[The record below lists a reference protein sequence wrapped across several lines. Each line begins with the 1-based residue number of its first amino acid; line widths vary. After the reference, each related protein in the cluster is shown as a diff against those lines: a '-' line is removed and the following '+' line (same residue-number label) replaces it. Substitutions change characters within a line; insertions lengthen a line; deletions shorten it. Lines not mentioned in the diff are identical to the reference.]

1 MSGEKNDK
9 VTYLNMAKEAIL
21 AEKSRNGTSKQVS
34 RQLFFW
40 VEVTNLLTYTPLLPP
55 SLTTGVTK
63 YNKRYL
69 IYIL

>member
-1 MSGEKNDK
+1 MSGEKIDK

-40 VEVTNLLTYTPLLPP
+40 VEVTNLLTYTPLL
-55 SLTTGVTK
+55 SLNFPNLMVVFKTS
-63 YNKRYL
+63 
-69 IYIL
+69 

>member
-40 VEVTNLLTYTPLLPP
+40 VEVTNLLTYTPLL
-55 SLTTGVTK
+55 SL
-63 YNKRYL
+63 NFPYL
-69 IYIL
+69 MVVFKTS

>member
-40 VEVTNLLTYTPLLPP
+40 VEVTNLLTYTPLL
-55 SLTTGVTK
+55 SLNFPNLMVVFKTS
-63 YNKRYL
+63 
-69 IYIL
+69 